1 MARMA
6 ETVVLATHVRRSNG
20 TEKTVCVTACLT
32 SLGIPV
38 GAFRNTWNGRR
49 NTWDG
54 VLRRNGYA
62 VRSRLSQLPKGCTV
76 GKARKLIANRIAQ
89 RDPAGTRYLIAVP
102 GHLIM
107 LNAQGQTV
115 VDTAPRKRDRRR
127 VTLLVAVF
135 PK

>member
-1 MARMA
+1 MVRTAT
-6 ETVVLATHVRRSNG
+6 TVVLSDHVRRANG
-20 TEKTVCVTACLT
+20 TVKTVCVTACLT

-38 GAFRNTWNGRR
+38 TAFRNTYNGRR
-49 NTWDG
+49 NTWDS

-62 VRSRLSQLPKGCTV
+62 VRSRKSQLPKGCTV
-76 GKARKLIANRIAQ
+76 GKARTLIANRIAP

-102 GHLIM
+102 GHLLM

-127 VTLLVAVF
+127 ITYVVAVF